1 MESSLNHHESDSSDH
16 LMSVRSKKT
25 PATCTTTGSNNREA
39 RRQQLLR
46 NEHLKRETV
55 RLIDSLLEGKSD
67 ADSLRK
73 CVSLLSKNDYND
85 LNTERSLAH
94 ICGYPLCDNKL
105 SPGVTNSRQLFKID
119 LKERKVFRMEERALF
134 CSVTCLESS
143 NFLRKQLS
151 DQALWIRFNDKDGY
165 EGLYRQGA
173 GIKFKHEV
181 PDGAVGA
188 EDEVSPVGSSV
199 KKSLSTRDT
208 VSLPYIKQEQ
218 LLDLQKSMDS
228 LKIKERED
236 PFPVS
241 SIEEE
246 EEEDQYY
253 DAYDDDP
260 E

>member
-1 MESSLNHHESDSSDH
+1 MDEDHESGLDSGQHS
-16 LMSVRSKKT
+16 LSVR
-25 PATCTTTGSNNREA
+25 PPVICTSTSSWEA

-73 CVSLLSKNDYND
+73 YVSLLSKNDYND

-105 SPGVTNSRQLFKID
+105 SPRVTNSRQLFKID

-143 NFLRKQLS
+143 NFLRQQLS
-151 DQALWIRFNDKDGY
+151 DEALWIRFNDKDGY

-173 GIKFKHEV
+173 NIKFKHQV
-181 PDGAVGA
+181 PDDAVT
-188 EDEVSPVGSSV
+188 EDEISPVGSSVV

-208 VSLPYIKQEQ
+208 VSLPYIRQEQ
-218 LLDLQKSMDS
+218 LLDLQHSMNS
-228 LKIKERED
+228 LTIKERED
-236 PFPVS
+236 PFPVAS
-241 SIEEE
+241 FEE
-246 EEEDQYY
+246 EEEDQYE
-253 DAYDDDP
+253 DCEEP